1 MNSYLVRGLG
11 FLALVAVLAWLA
23 WGYWSGPKVPG
34 YRVQP
39 AALVQSVVASGR
51 VAAGSTARVGTEV
64 TGVVSQVLV
73 DEGDA
78 VQAGDVLVRLRD
90 DDQAARV
97 REAEAS
103 LEQLQSSRRPQAEAR
118 LRQAEVRLAQA
129 RREAERRRRLAAA
142 NAIPRESLEQAEQ
155 VLAVAEADAEQVRL
169 EVASLA
175 QGQTEESIL
184 RERLAAARAALQKLA
199 LRSVNAGTV
208 VRRNVEPGDL
218 VTAGSTL
225 LEVAEE
231 GATELRVPV
240 DERNLGVI
248 RLGQQA
254 VIIPDAYPEASFLAT
269 LRDVAPAVD
278 PQRGTVELR
287 LDPHTLPDYLRSDMT
302 ITMTLETGRREQA
315 LVVPN
320 NLISTADG
328 QAFVWML
335 RDGRAVRQDVAIG
348 LRGSVASEIL
358 SGIQAGDR
366 LLSGEGLVQGQ
377 RVRLGDDALVADAA
391 GPSVRRETPMKFN

>member
-1 MNSYLVRGLG
+1 MQRFLVRGLILLLVIVVVVW
-11 FLALVAVLAWLA
+11 FAWNRLAGPLVPA
-23 WGYWSGPKVPG
+23 

-39 AALVQSVVASGR
+39 APLVQSVVASGR
-51 VAAGSTARVGTEV
+51 VVAGSTARVGTEV
-64 TGVVSQVLV
+64 TGVVSQVRV

-78 VQAGDVLVRLRD
+78 VQAGDVLVQLRD

-97 REAEAS
+97 REAEAA
-103 LEQLQSSRRPQAEAR
+103 LEHLQSSRRPQAQAR

-175 QGQTEESIL
+175 QDQTEESIL
-184 RERLAAARAALQKLA
+184 RERLSAARAALQKLA
-199 LRSVNAGTV
+199 LRSVSAGTV

-231 GATELRVPV
+231 GVTELRVPV

-248 RLGQQA
+248 RPGQQA

-269 LRDVAPAVD
+269 LREVAPAVD

-287 LDPHTLPDYLRSDMT
+287 LDPQTLPDYLRNDMT
-302 ITMTLETGRREQA
+302 VTMTLETGRREQA

-320 NLISTADG
+320 NLLGSGNG
-328 QAFVWML
+328 QNYVWKL
-335 RDGRAVRQDVAIG
+335 RDGRAVRQDVAVG

-358 SGIQAGDR
+358 SGVQAGDW
-366 LLSGEGLVQGQ
+366 LISGEGLVQGQ
-377 RVRLGDDALVADAA
+377 RVRLGDEAFVVDAA

>member
-1 MNSYLVRGLG
+1 MKRFFVRGLLLLLVLVVVAW
-11 FLALVAVLAWLA
+11 FAWNRLA
-23 WGYWSGPKVPG
+23 GPLVPG

-39 AALVQSVVASGR
+39 APLVQSVVASGR
-51 VAAGSTARVGTEV
+51 VVAGSTARVGAEV

-78 VQAGDVLVRLRD
+78 VQAGDVLVQLRD

-97 REAEAS
+97 
-103 LEQLQSSRRPQAEAR
+103 PQAQAR

-175 QGQTEESIL
+175 QDQTEESIL

-199 LRSVNAGTV
+199 LRSVSAGTV

-248 RLGQQA
+248 RPGQQA
-254 VIIPDAYPEASFLAT
+254 VIIPDAYPDASFLAT
-269 LRDVAPAVD
+269 LREVAPAVD

-287 LDPHTLPDYLRSDMT
+287 LDPQTLPDYLRNDMT
-302 ITMTLETGRREQA
+302 VTMTLETGRREQA

-320 NLISTADG
+320 NLLGSRNG
-328 QAFVWML
+328 QTHVWKL
-335 RDGRAVRQDVAIG
+335 RDGRAVRQDVAVG
-348 LRGSVASEIL
+348 LRGTVASEIV
-358 SGIQAGDR
+358 SGVQAGDW

-377 RVRLGDDALVADAA
+377 RVRLGDEALVVDAT

>member
-1 MNSYLVRGLG
+1 MKRFFVRGLLLLLVLVVVAW
-11 FLALVAVLAWLA
+11 FAWNRLA
-23 WGYWSGPKVPG
+23 GPLVPG

-39 AALVQSVVASGR
+39 APLVQSVVASGR
-51 VAAGSTARVGTEV
+51 VVAGSTARVGAEV

-78 VQAGDVLVRLRD
+78 VQAGDVLVQLRD

-97 REAEAS
+97 REAEAA
-103 LEQLQSSRRPQAEAR
+103 LEHLQSSRRPQAQAR

-175 QGQTEESIL
+175 QDQTEESIL

-199 LRSVNAGTV
+199 LRSVSAGTV

-231 GATELRVPV
+231 GTTELRVPV

-248 RLGQQA
+248 RPGQQA
-254 VIIPDAYPEASFLAT
+254 VIIPDAYPDASFLAT
-269 LRDVAPAVD
+269 LREVAPAVD

-287 LDPHTLPDYLRSDMT
+287 LDPQTLPDYLRNDMT
-302 ITMTLETGRREQA
+302 VTMTLETGRREQA

-320 NLISTADG
+320 NLLGSRNG
-328 QAFVWML
+328 QTHVWKL
-335 RDGRAVRQDVAIG
+335 RDGRAVRQDVAVG
-348 LRGSVASEIL
+348 LRGTVASEIV
-358 SGIQAGDR
+358 SGVQAGDW

-377 RVRLGDDALVADAA
+377 RVRLGDEALVVDAT

>member
-1 MNSYLVRGLG
+1 MKRFFVRGLLLLLVLVVVAW
-11 FLALVAVLAWLA
+11 FAWNRLA
-23 WGYWSGPKVPG
+23 GPLVPG

-39 AALVQSVVASGR
+39 APLVQSVVASGR
-51 VAAGSTARVGTEV
+51 VVAGSTARVGAEV

-78 VQAGDVLVRLRD
+78 VQAGDVLVQLRD

-97 REAEAS
+97 REAEAA
-103 LEQLQSSRRPQAEAR
+103 LEHLQSSRRPQAQAR

-175 QGQTEESIL
+175 QDQTEESIL

-248 RLGQQA
+248 RPGQQA
-254 VIIPDAYPEASFLAT
+254 VIIPDAYPDASFLAT
-269 LRDVAPAVD
+269 LREVAPAVD

-287 LDPHTLPDYLRSDMT
+287 LDPQTLPDYLRNDMT
-302 ITMTLETGRREQA
+302 VTMTLETGRREQA

-320 NLISTADG
+320 NLLGSRNG
-328 QAFVWML
+328 QTHVWKL
-335 RDGRAVRQDVAIG
+335 RDGRAVRQDVAVG
-348 LRGSVASEIL
+348 LRGTVASEIV
-358 SGIQAGDR
+358 SGVQAGDW

-377 RVRLGDDALVADAA
+377 RARLGDDALVADAT